1 MIPYSKQFIDKKD
14 IKAVNKVL
22 KSDFLTQGP
31 MVEKFEN
38 KLKKI
43 VGSKY
48 AVAINSAT
56 SGLHLACM
64 SLNLKKGD
72 IVWTSINTFV
82 ASANCALLCGA
93 SVDFVDIDLEDY
105 NLSIESLK
113 IKLKKAKKINKLPKV
128 IIPVHFAGRPC
139 KMKEIYSLSK
149 KYNFRI
155 IEDASHAL
163 GSKINDAKIGNCQF
177 SDLTVFSFHPVKNI
191 TTGEGGAVTTN
202 NIKLYEKIQMLR
214 THGIS
219 KDKKKFVKKNAPPWF
234 FEQKFLGL
242 NYRMN
247 DMEAALGLNQLSKLN
262 TFIKKRNIIAKFY
275 NKKLSN
281 LELIL
286 PKKDKNIINSYHLYP
301 IRVQSKNCAK
311 LRLKLFNFLRKKRI
325 LVNIHYIPVTDHP
338 YFKNHKNK
346 IYPNMRKYYDSAL
359 SIPIFP
365 GLSKKLLN
373 SIIRNIKLII
383 NEK

>member
-1 MIPYSKQFIDKKD
+1 MIPYSKQCINKNDVR
-14 IKAVNKVL
+14 AVGKVL
-22 KSDFLTQGP
+22 KSNFLTQGP

-38 KLKKI
+38 KLKKF

-48 AVAINSAT
+48 AVAVNSAT

-105 NLSIESLK
+105 NLCIENLK
-113 IKLKKAKKINKLPKV
+113 LKLKKAKKNKKLPRV
-128 IIPVHFAGRPC
+128 VIPVHFAGRPC

-149 KYNFRI
+149 KYNFKV

-163 GSKINDAKIGNCQF
+163 GSKIYGSKIGNCQF

-202 NIKLYEKIQMLR
+202 DKKLYEKIQMLR

-247 DMEAALGLNQLSKLN
+247 DIEAALGLNQISKLSD
-262 TFIKKRNIIAKFY
+262 FIAKRNIIARFY
-275 NKKLSN
+275 NNKLDK
-281 LELIL
+281 LKLIL

-311 LRLKLFNFLRKKRI
+311 LRLKLFNFLRKKKI
-325 LVNIHYIPVTDHP
+325 LVNIHYIPVIDHP
-338 YFKNHKNK
+338 YFKNHRNK
-346 IYPNMRKYYDSAL
+346 IYPNMKKYYDSAL
-359 SIPIFP
+359 SIPVFP
-365 GLSKKLLN
+365 GLSKKSLN
-373 SIIRNIKLII
+373 FIIKNIKLII
-383 NEK
+383 DEK